1 MPDSQLS
8 DFLRQSTC
16 PACGHHVAVVFF
28 DGGRQPLATIAWPAS
43 AAEAQAMPRLP
54 LSFVR
59 CADCGHVYNADFD
72 YAHVP
77 YSDKPNLMFNRAA
90 IWSEHLK
97 AVRDLILAHLPEKP
111 VVVEI
116 GCGEGHLLR
125 ALAEARPAGRYIG
138 FDPNA
143 TVETGNGRVEARQEL
158 FDPAR
163 HLEECRPDMVVSRHV
178 LEHLMNPLGFVQKLA
193 FSAEWMKLETGLFI
207 EVPCID
213 RVFES
218 GRIADF
224 YYEHNSHFTTASFT
238 RLLNHCAKE
247 VELIEHGYDGEVI
260 FGLARL
266 GSQKEPVTLARESL
280 AFYAAAKE
288 AKATIGKQLA
298 ELHASGKRVA
308 IWGGTGKAAAFIN
321 YFGADAARFPVVVDS
336 DRDKAGT
343 FVPGTGQE
351 IRFRD
356 DLLEHPAE
364 VILIPTQWRAKDIVA
379 EMERCGIRCTI
390 VLIEHHG
397 RLINYHT
404 DPHPYKA

>member
-1 MPDSQLS
+1 
-8 DFLRQSTC
+8 
-16 PACGHHVAVVFF
+16 
-28 DGGRQPLATIAWPAS
+28 
-43 AAEAQAMPRLP
+43 MPRLP

>member
-1 MPDSQLS
+1 MPDRQLT
-8 DFLRQSTC
+8 DILRQATC
-16 PACGHHVAVVFF
+16 PACGHHVAVTFF

-43 AAEAQAMPRLP
+43 AAEARAMPRLP

-59 CADCGHVYNADFD
+59 CVDCGHVYNADFD

-77 YSDKPNLMFNRAA
+77 YTDKPNLMFNRAA
-90 IWSEHLK
+90 IWGAHLK
-97 AVRDLILAHLPEKP
+97 QVRDLILAHLPPEP

-125 ALAEARPAGRYIG
+125 GLAEARPAGRYIG

-143 TVETGNGRVEARQEL
+143 TVDTANGRVEARQEL

-178 LEHLMNPLGFVQKLA
+178 LEHLMNPLGFVQRLA
-193 FSAEWMKLETGLFI
+193 FAAEWTGMRTRLFI

-224 YYEHNSHFTTASFT
+224 YYEHNSHFTTPSFS
-238 RLLNHCAKE
+238 RLLTHCARE

-266 GSQKEPVTLARESL
+266 GSPREPAALAREALSFHERAL
-280 AFYAAAKE
+280 TAKT
-288 AKATIGKQLA
+288 AIGGQLA
-298 ELHASGKRVA
+298 ELHASGRSVA

-321 YFGADAARFPVVVDS
+321 YYGADAERFPIVVDS

-343 FVPGTGQE
+343 FVPGAGQE
-351 IRFRD
+351 ILFRD
-356 DLLEHPAE
+356 HLLAHPVE

-379 EMERCGIRCTI
+379 EMERCGVRCAT

-397 RLINYHT
+397 RLVDYHA
-404 DPHPYKA
+404 DAHPYR